1 LRYDVRIR
9 SIAYPGCDLP
19 SQKDT
24 IMPDSPNDIPN
35 RIKASAE
42 NAQNTAQ
49 RAAEAGREGMRR
61 ASENATNMASR
72 GLEMGNQ
79 AMGAYVEAG
88 KQAANALGDVNK
100 AMTEAYSRSLT
111 DYDELSKKALSCRT
125 TQDVIDLQTTALQ
138 KMQDNINETTRI
150 YSLFIGAFTRSV
162 EPVASRG
169 AQAADK
175 AAEQAKTTV
184 GA

>member
-1 LRYDVRIR
+1 M
-9 SIAYPGCDLP
+9 A
-19 SQKDT
+19 
-24 IMPDSPNDIPN
+24 DSPNDIPN
-35 RIKASAE
+35 RIKNNAEKVQNSARE
-42 NAQNTAQ
+42 NAQ
-49 RAAEAGREGMRR
+49 RAADAGREGVRQ
-61 ASENATNMASR
+61 ATENVSNMASR

-88 KQAANALGDVNK
+88 KQAASALGDVNK
-100 AMTEAYSRSLT
+100 AMTESYSRSLA
-111 DYDELSKKALSCRT
+111 DYDELSKKALNCRT

-138 KMQDNINETTRI
+138 KMQDNITETARI

-162 EPVASRG
+162 DPVANRG
-169 AQAADK
+169 AQAAEK

>member
-1 LRYDVRIR
+1 M
-9 SIAYPGCDLP
+9 A
-19 SQKDT
+19 
-24 IMPDSPNDIPN
+24 DSPNDIPN
-35 RIKASAE
+35 RIKNNAEKVQNSARE
-42 NAQNTAQ
+42 NAQ
-49 RAAEAGREGMRR
+49 RAADAGREGVRQ
-61 ASENATNMASR
+61 ATENVSNMASR
-72 GLEMGNQ
+72 SLEMGNQ

-88 KQAANALGDVNK
+88 KQAASALGDVNK
-100 AMTEAYSRSLT
+100 AMTESYSRSLA

-138 KMQDNINETTRI
+138 KMQDNITETARI

-162 EPVASRG
+162 DPVANRA

>member
-1 LRYDVRIR
+1 M
-9 SIAYPGCDLP
+9 A
-19 SQKDT
+19 
-24 IMPDSPNDIPN
+24 DSPNDIPN
-35 RIKASAE
+35 RVKASAE
-42 NAQNTAQ
+42 NLQNAAQNTAQ
-49 RAAEAGREGMRR
+49 RATEAGREGMRR
-61 ASENATNMASR
+61 ASENASNMASR

-125 TQDVIDLQTTALQ
+125 TQDVIDLQAAALQ
-138 KMQDNINETTRI
+138 KMQDNINETARI
-150 YSLFIGAFTRSV
+150 YSLFIGAFTRSA
-162 EPVASRG
+162 EPVASR
-169 AQAADK
+169 ATQTANNAADK
-175 AAEQAKTTV
+175 AAEQAKATV